1 MEGHEGCRRRDE
13 TVNRQDE
20 ICLLLQPAETQEGR
34 ISQLTSA
41 MDIWSREKRS
51 EVMSRIRNKGTKPEV
66 TLRKALFARG
76 FRYRVNVKTL
86 PGKPDIVLPRYKTVI
101 FVHGCFWHGHPG
113 CKYAYT
119 PKSNTEFWVNKIS
132 GNRERDAVVKRELEE
147 SGWKVII
154 VWECE
159 IRHGKDFSGLIE
171 RLSQDI
177 RLRDSNLT
185 SLI

>member
-1 MEGHEGCRRRDE
+1 
-13 TVNRQDE
+13 
-20 ICLLLQPAETQEGR
+20 
-34 ISQLTSA
+34 
-41 MDIWSREKRS
+41 
-51 EVMSRIRNKGTKPEV
+51 MSRIRNKGTKPEV

-76 FRYRVNVKTL
+76 FRYRVNVRTL
-86 PGKPDIVLPRYKTVI
+86 PGKPDIVLLRYKTVI

-147 SGWKVII
+147 FGWKVII

-159 IRHGKDFSGLIE
+159 IRQTKDFSSLIE
-171 RLSQDI
+171 RLSMAFYLHIHFSFQSRTFI
-177 RLRDSNLT
+177 HNNAIGISKSILPKASY
-185 SLI
+185 

>member
-1 MEGHEGCRRRDE
+1 M
-13 TVNRQDE
+13 
-20 ICLLLQPAETQEGR
+20 A
-34 ISQLTSA
+34 
-41 MDIWSREKRS
+41 
-51 EVMSRIRNKGTKPEV
+51 RIRGKGTKPEV

-132 GNRERDAVVKRELEE
+132 GNQERDAVVKRKLEK
-147 SGWKVII
+147 SGWKVIV

-159 IRHGKDFSGLIE
+159 IKHVKDLANLLI
-171 RLSQDI
+171 RLSYQI
-177 RLRDSNLT
+177 HINKKQ
-185 SLI
+185 

>member
-1 MEGHEGCRRRDE
+1 
-13 TVNRQDE
+13 
-20 ICLLLQPAETQEGR
+20 
-34 ISQLTSA
+34 
-41 MDIWSREKRS
+41 MDIWNSEKRS

-66 TLRKALFARG
+66 TLRKALFACG
-76 FRYRVNVKTL
+76 FRYRVNVGTL

-119 PKSNTEFWVNKIS
+119 PKSNTEFWINKIS
-132 GNRERDAVVKRELEE
+132 GNQKRDAATKRKLEE

-159 IRHGKDFSGLIE
+159 IRNGKDFIELIK
-171 RLSQDI
+171 RLCYSI
-177 RLRDSNLT
+177 THN
-185 SLI
+185 I

>member
-1 MEGHEGCRRRDE
+1 M
-13 TVNRQDE
+13 
-20 ICLLLQPAETQEGR
+20 
-34 ISQLTSA
+34 TSA

-119 PKSNTEFWVNKIS
+119 PKSNTEFWINKIS
-132 GNRERDAVVKRELEE
+132 GNKERDAIVKRELEE

-159 IRHGKDFSGLIE
+159 IRHNKDIANLIT
-171 RLSQDI
+171 RLEKEIKTHNS
-177 RLRDSNLT
+177 
-185 SLI
+185 

>member
-1 MEGHEGCRRRDE
+1 M
-13 TVNRQDE
+13 TN
-20 ICLLLQPAETQEGR
+20 
-34 ISQLTSA
+34 A

-132 GNRERDAVVKRELEE
+132 GNRERDAVVKHELEE

-159 IRHGKDFSGLIE
+159 IRHGKDFAYLIE
-171 RLSQDI
+171 HLSQDI
-177 RLRDSNLT
+177 RLQDP
-185 SLI
+185 

>member
-1 MEGHEGCRRRDE
+1 
-13 TVNRQDE
+13 
-20 ICLLLQPAETQEGR
+20 
-34 ISQLTSA
+34 
-41 MDIWSREKRS
+41 
-51 EVMSRIRNKGTKPEV
+51 MSRIKSKGTKPEV
-66 TLRKALFARG
+66 TLRKALFAHG
-76 FRYRVNVKTL
+76 FRYRVNVGTL

-147 SGWKVII
+147 SGWKVIV

-159 IRHGKDFSGLIE
+159 IRHNKDIT
-171 RLSQDI
+171 
-177 RLRDSNLT
+177 NLT
-185 SLI
+185 TRLEKEIKTHNS